1 MRFDK
6 NLLKKRWV
14 SYTVALCIAVILY
27 LTLSNINIFFTGI
40 SAFLDFIYPVFLG
53 LIIAYIMD
61 PLVMLYQKNV
71 FQRVSKNTIRRN
83 LSVVAAVITVLAGII
98 FLMVALIPQIVNSIS
113 TFVGNIETY
122 AKSLQKLLKDLE
134 NLSSSWKF
142 DLSSVI
148 SQGED
153 MVEKLLADMPKNLN
167 AILDTT
173 VSFGKSI
180 ASWVIG
186 AIFAIYFLIDKDRL
200 KNAGSKLLR
209 SFVLDRTYRNYVVF
223 WERSNQILIRYIVYD
238 VLDGLIIGVTN
249 WFFMAV
255 ADMPYGLLISVV
267 VGVTNLAPTFGPIVG
282 GAIGAFILVLINP
295 WYALTFLI
303 FTIVLQTVDGYIL
316 KPKLFAATLGVS
328 GVWILICIVVGGR
341 MFGVGG
347 ILLAIPFAAIMDYI
361 YKESILVSLAE
372 RKARREEWYSAEN
385 EKKEEKTDQIDG
397 EEDSSEE
404 EDTDVE
410 EADVDDV
417 EAEDAEAEDVGD
429 PE

>member
-1 MRFDK
+1 
-6 NLLKKRWV
+6 
-14 SYTVALCIAVILY
+14 VALCIAVILY

-153 MVEKLLADMPKNLN
+153 MVEKLLADMPKNLD

-200 KNAGSKLLR
+200 KNAGSTLLR

-316 KPKLFAATLGVS
+316 KPKLFASTLGVS

-341 MFGVGG
+341 MFGV
-347 ILLAIPFAAIMDYI
+347 
-361 YKESILVSLAE
+361 
-372 RKARREEWYSAEN
+372 
-385 EKKEEKTDQIDG
+385 
-397 EEDSSEE
+397 
-404 EDTDVE
+404 
-410 EADVDDV
+410 
-417 EAEDAEAEDVGD
+417 
-429 PE
+429 

>member
-1 MRFDK
+1 MKFDK
-6 NLLKKRWV
+6 NLLKKRWA
-14 SYTVALCIAVILY
+14 SYTIALCIAVILY

-61 PLVMLYQKNV
+61 PLVMLYERHI
-71 FQRVSKNTIRRN
+71 FPRVRKDTIRRN
-83 LSVVAAVITVLAGII
+83 LSVVAAIITVLAGIV

-113 TFVGNIETY
+113 TFVGNIEIY
-122 AKSLQKLLKDLE
+122 AHSLQKLLKDLE
-134 NLSSSWKF
+134 NLSSNWKF
-142 DLSSVI
+142 DLSSFI

-153 MVEKLLADMPKNLN
+153 MVERLLTDMPKNMNTILN
-167 AILDTT
+167 TT

-186 AIFAIYFLIDKDRL
+186 AIFAIYFLIDKERL
-200 KNAGSKLLR
+200 KNAGNTLLR
-209 SFVLDRTYRNYVVF
+209 SFVLDRTYKNYVVF

-249 WFFMAV
+249 WLFMAI
-255 ADMPYGLLISVV
+255 ADLPYGILISVV

-316 KPKLFAATLGVS
+316 KPKLFSSTLGVS

-372 RKARREEWYSAEN
+372 RKARREEWYRAEN
-385 EKKEEKTDQIDG
+385 EKKEEEADWSDG
-397 EEDSSEE
+397 SEETSEEDDS
-404 EDTDVE
+404 DAD
-410 EADVDDV
+410 EAD
-417 EAEDAEAEDVGD
+417 EGE
-429 PE
+429 

>member
-1 MRFDK
+1 
-6 NLLKKRWV
+6 
-14 SYTVALCIAVILY
+14 
-27 LTLSNINIFFTGI
+27 
-40 SAFLDFIYPVFLG
+40 
-53 LIIAYIMD
+53 
-61 PLVMLYQKNV
+61 
-71 FQRVSKNTIRRN
+71 
-83 LSVVAAVITVLAGII
+83 VVAAVITVLAGII

-153 MVEKLLADMPKNLN
+153 MVEKLLADMPKNLD

-200 KNAGSKLLR
+200 KNAGSTLLR

-316 KPKLFAATLGVS
+316 KPKLFASTLGVS

>member
-1 MRFDK
+1 LRLSSIPLTPVVID
-6 NLLKKRWV
+6 NG
-14 SYTVALCIAVILY
+14 SQDETVAYIRAHFPEAIL
-27 LTLSNINIFFTGI
+27 LEQKQNLGFGQGNNVGI
-40 SAFLDFIYPVFLG
+40 RYALQHD
-53 LIIAYIMD
+53 A
-61 PLVMLYQKNV
+61 
-71 FQRVSKNTIRRN
+71 TH
-83 LSVVAAVITVLAGII
+83 VLLLNQDAW
-98 FLMVALIPQIVNSIS
+98 
-113 TFVGNIETY
+113 IE
-122 AKSLQKLLKDLE
+122 A
-134 NLSSSWKF
+134 N
-142 DLSSVI
+142 
-148 SQGED
+148 
-153 MVEKLLADMPKNLN
+153 MVEKLLADMPKNLD

-186 AIFAIYFLIDKDRL
+186 ATFAIYFLIDKDRL
-200 KNAGSKLLR
+200 KNAGSTLLR

-316 KPKLFAATLGVS
+316 KPKLFASTLGVS